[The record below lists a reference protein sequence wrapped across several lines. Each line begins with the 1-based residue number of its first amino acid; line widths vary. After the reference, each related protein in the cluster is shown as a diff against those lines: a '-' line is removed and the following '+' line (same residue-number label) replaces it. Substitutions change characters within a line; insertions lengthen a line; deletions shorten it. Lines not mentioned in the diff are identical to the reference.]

1 MALGDGNSL
10 YLTWID
16 SWMPT
21 YSVSDV
27 KFFREDDTS
36 CNTVS
41 NTYTTASNAYSPRIV
56 LREGGDTHI
65 LWAEDHGAQRDIS
78 YVHYKDNG
86 GTLLPADGP
95 DNLSNSPSS
104 DSSEPLIGFDGSLN
118 VDTVWVEGSEG
129 TRKVTFSRSEDNGK
143 SFSTPQ
149 TISSP
154 PLSNSHCPVLASAGA
169 GKIYVAYKGDNSIY
183 FARWESNTS
192 SFSDIGYMTPDSVS
206 PSCPEM
212 GISSNGVI
220 YIVWSDNGKIWVASS
235 TDNGTTFPA
244 IKDVSDTTGT
254 SSSPKIAMDDN
265 YVNLVWVGEGTGGG
279 DIYFSGSTDNGE
291 SFSAPKNLSNSASPS
306 LDPVITSDGSKYIY
320 VAWVEGNVGERD
332 IYFIRDTGARGL
344 LNP

>member
-10 YLTWID
+10 FLIWID
-16 SWMPT
+16 SWMPN
-21 YSVSDV
+21 YSVSEI
-27 KFFREDDTS
+27 KSFRENDAS
-36 CNTVS
+36 CNIVS
-41 NTYTTASNAYSPRIV
+41 NTHDTASNAYSPRIA
-56 LREGGDTHI
+56 LRGSGDIHI
-65 LWAEDHGAQRDIS
+65 IWAEDHGAQRDIS
-78 YVHYKDNG
+78 YVHSKDNG
-86 GTLLPADGP
+86 GTFLPADGP
-95 DNLSNSPSS
+95 KNLSNSTS
-104 DSSEPLIGFDGSLN
+104 DSSEPLLGFDGTLN
-118 VDTVWVEGSEG
+118 VNAVWVEGSEG
-129 TRKVTFSRSEDNGK
+129 TRKVTFSRSADNGN
-143 SFSTPQ
+143 SFSIPQ

-154 PLSNSHCPVLASAGA
+154 PLSDSHCPVLASAGA

-212 GISSNGVI
+212 GINSSGVI
-220 YIVWSDNGKIWVASS
+220 YIVWSDNDKIWVASS
-235 TDNGTTFPA
+235 TDATTFT
-244 IKDVSDTTGT
+244 IINVSDSTGT
-254 SSSPKIAMDDN
+254 SSSPKIAIDGS

-320 VAWVEGNVGERD
+320 VACVEGNVGERD